1 MLKHSLL
8 LCAMVVLSSL
18 PVVLQAQ
25 TPQPKTAFLKQ
36 ATANAI
42 KSYQDE
48 VGMQALLYNGS
59 EYKVEN
65 KPYLDG
71 HAYFDSKTFEQGAI
85 VYDGVLFTNVP
96 LLYDVVLD
104 EVITVHPVSGLSQ
117 KLVKHKVSAFNLPNY
132 SFVHLKP
139 EDVDAKV
146 LKPGLYSLL
155 YDGKTKVLL
164 RREKS
169 VQEHATVDGME
180 GKYKGSDKF
189 YIQKDGAFYQVG
201 SKGTVLNV
209 FRDQK
214 KQLKK
219 FMREKGIN
227 YSSSREAALVKIAE
241 HYDSLKN

>member
-1 MLKHSLL
+1 MLKRFLPV
-8 LCAMVVLSSL
+8 CAVAALSCI

-25 TPQPKTAFLKQ
+25 TAQPKTDFLQQ
-36 ATANAI
+36 ATASAV
-42 KSYQDE
+42 KSYQD
-48 VGMQALLYNGS
+48 VIGMQALLYNGS
-59 EYKVEN
+59 EYKAEN
-65 KPYLDG
+65 KSYLEG
-71 HAYFDSKTFEQGAI
+71 HAYFNSKSFEQGTIA
-85 VYDGVLFTNVP
+85 YDGVVFTNVP

-117 KLVKHKVSAFNLPNY
+117 KLVKHKISAFNLPNY
-132 SFVHLKP
+132 GFVHLKP

-169 VQEHATVDGME
+169 IQERATAYGME

-201 SKGTVLNV
+201 SKGSALNV
-209 FRDQK
+209 FRDEK

-219 FMREKGIN
+219 FMREKSIN
-227 YSSSREAALVKIAE
+227 YRANREAALVKIAE